1 MVRDPQ
7 NLTQSFLIN
16 FDLLLDL
23 LKLKLCDVR
32 AISPGNIIQLSQSPS
47 FIPYSEFVLYLT
59 VAIDNM
65 TLYGLVFINI

>member
-47 FIPYSEFVLYLT
+47 FMPYSEFVL
-59 VAIDNM
+59 
-65 TLYGLVFINI
+65 